1 MFIDTYYDKKFSKNY
16 ILTGNYGY
24 VKSYDYD
31 ENKLYHKYCD
41 NNSKAHDSI
50 AININEDLI
59 KLIESS
65 EDGNIRIWNFDSGT
79 LLSKIKVSEVC
90 LYGFCSFSNNY
101 IYVGSQDKIMRLVD
115 ITNGVIVKR
124 LEGHKDQV
132 LTIKKIEH
140 AQYGDCLITQGWVDD
155 QIKLWANKNNC

>member
-41 NNSKAHDSI
+41 NNSKSHDSI

-65 EDGNIRIWNFDSGT
+65 EDGNIRIWNFHSGI
-79 LLSKIKVSEVC
+79 LLNKIKINNRSIYGIC
-90 LYGFCSFSNNY
+90 LWNNEYLFVGCRDKAIKLVEIKSGKIIKNYSGDNNY
-101 IYVGSQDKIMRLVD
+101 A
-115 ITNGVIVKR
+115 
-124 LEGHKDQV
+124 
-132 LTIKKIEH
+132 LTIKKVTLPKLGE
-140 AQYGDCLITQGWVDD
+140 CLISQGWKNE
-155 QIKLWANKNNC
+155 QIKIWVKLAN